1 MQTFW
6 LFIVA
11 LALGSLQAF
20 VYRLVTRKAITYQRS
35 FTQSGAFCGEH
46 VEMVEVLENRSP
58 LPIPFVRAE
67 SRISP
72 HIHLGANTPQ
82 ETEQDARMVS
92 GDMYHRS
99 LFFLH
104 SFSRVTRRHPVT
116 LTHRGYFD
124 AGSVTLTS
132 GDLLGVSANVHSMDT
147 GAAIAVYP
155 APCEPGDI
163 PLPCRTFVGEMLV
176 RRFIEPDPFFM
187 CGTRDYRL
195 GDEARFVNPRAS
207 ARTQNLQVNTFDFTA
222 DPNLLIA
229 FNIQLSQS
237 QWDNLSPEQLERVE
251 QALQICAA
259 LALDTLSAGAG
270 VGFCANS
277 SVVNDT
283 EQEAYLEPARES
295 DQAQAFLELLARLT
309 LRRTRNFDPT
319 LSSLNPPPGTDVL
332 ILTPYTSRKIV
343 DAAQQLRESGRR
355 VLVHVLE
362 GIAPASTDNG
372 GDGDDYDDR
381 IA

>member
-6 LFIVA
+6 LFLVA
-11 LALGSLQAF
+11 LALGMLQSF
-20 VYRLVTRKAITYQRS
+20 IYRLVSRRALTYRRA

-46 VEMVEVLENRSP
+46 VELIEVLENRSP

-72 HIHLGANTPQ
+72 HVRLGTGTAQ

-99 LFFLH
+99 LFFLRG
-104 SFSRVTRRHPVT
+104 FSRVTRRHPVT
-116 LTHRGYFD
+116 LMHRGYFD

-132 GDLLGVSANVHSMDT
+132 GDLLGVSANVHSLNT
-147 GAAIAVYP
+147 GAVIAVYP

-229 FNIQLSQS
+229 FNVQLSQS
-237 QWDNLSPEQLERVE
+237 QWDNLSPEELERVE
-251 QALQICAA
+251 QALRLCTA
-259 LALDTLSAGAG
+259 LAMDTLSAGAG

-277 SVVNDT
+277 SLADAT
-283 EQEAYLEPARES
+283 DQEAYLEPRRES
-295 DQAQAFLELLARLT
+295 DQAQALLELLARLT
-309 LRRTRNFDPT
+309 LRRTRNFYT
-319 LSSLNPPPGTDVL
+319 MLASLNPPPGTDVL
-332 ILTPYTSRKIV
+332 ILTPYTSRQIQ
-343 DAAQQLRESGRR
+343 DAANGLRESGRR

-362 GIAPASTDNG
+362 GIAPANIPG
-372 GDGDDYDDR
+372 GDDDVP
-381 IA
+381 

>member
-11 LALGSLQAF
+11 LALCSLQALI
-20 VYRLVTRKAITYQRS
+20 YRLVTRRALTYRRA

-72 HIHLGANTPQ
+72 HVRMGTGAAQ
-82 ETEQDARMVS
+82 ETDEQDARMVA

-99 LFFLH
+99 LFFLR
-104 SFSRVTRRHPVT
+104 SFSRVTRRHPVA
-116 LTHRGYFD
+116 LLHRGYFD

-132 GDLLGVSANVHSMDT
+132 GDLLGMSANVHSLDT

-155 APCEPGDI
+155 APCEPGEI

-237 QWDNLSPEQLERVE
+237 QWDNLSPEQLERIE
-251 QALQICAA
+251 QALRICAA
-259 LALDTLSAGAG
+259 LAMDTLSAGAG

-277 SVVNDT
+277 SLVTDM
-283 EQEAYLEPARES
+283 EQEAYLEPRRES
-295 DQAQAFLELLARLT
+295 DQAQALLELLARLS
-309 LRRTRNFDPT
+309 LKRTRNFYTT

-332 ILTPYTSRKIV
+332 ILTPYTSRQIEN
-343 DAAQQLRESGRR
+343 AAQKLRESGRR

-362 GIAPASTDNG
+362 GIAPTTSNG
-372 GDGDDYDDR
+372 GDADDYE
-381 IA
+381 AFSS

>member
-6 LFIVA
+6 LFVVA
-11 LALGSLQAF
+11 LAIGALQAF
-20 VYRLVTRKAITYQRS
+20 IYRIVTRKAITYHRA

-72 HIHLGANTPQ
+72 HVRLGANTTQ
-82 ETEQDARMVS
+82 TEQDSRMVS

-99 LFFLH
+99 LFFLR
-104 SFSRVTRRHPVT
+104 SFSRVTRRHPVA
-116 LTHRGYFD
+116 LMHRGYFD

-132 GDLLGVSANVHSMDT
+132 GDLLGMMANVISLDT
-147 GAAIAVYP
+147 GAKIAVYP
-155 APCEPGDI
+155 APCELGEI

-222 DPNLLIA
+222 DPHLLIA
-229 FNIQLSQS
+229 FNVQLSQS
-237 QWDNLSPEQLERVE
+237 QWDNLSPEQQERIE

-270 VGFCANS
+270 VGFCANC
-277 SVVNDT
+277 SVAEDM
-283 EQEAYLEPARES
+283 EKEAYLESARES
-295 DQAQAFLELLARLT
+295 DQAQAFLELLAHLT
-309 LRRTRNFDPT
+309 LKRTRNFYT
-319 LSSLNPPPGTDVL
+319 MLSEINPAPGTDIL
-332 ILTPYTSRKIV
+332 ILTPYTSRKIEE
-343 DAAQQLRESGRR
+343 AAQKLRESGRR
-355 VLVHVLE
+355 VLIHVLE
-362 GIAPASTDNG
+362 GIAPPQNDNG
-372 GDGDDYDDR
+372 GDEDDYESFLP
-381 IA
+381 